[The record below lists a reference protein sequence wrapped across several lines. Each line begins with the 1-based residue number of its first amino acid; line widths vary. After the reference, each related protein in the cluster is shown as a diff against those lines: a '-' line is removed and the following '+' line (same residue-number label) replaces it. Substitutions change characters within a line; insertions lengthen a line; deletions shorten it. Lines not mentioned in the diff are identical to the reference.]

1 MAATTRALRTRNRW
15 LLFVLMTVIVVL
27 VNLPIITMILNSFK
41 TTNVILTQ
49 PGIIPREPTLVNY
62 TYLATRTNFPRFFLN
77 SFIVAGTGTLICIV
91 AATLGGY
98 VLSRFTVMRPVT
110 AYSRFLL
117 MMQMFPLL
125 LALIPLFILFRNLG
139 LTNSFWSVI
148 LIYSVA
154 QLPFSTWMFK
164 AFFDS
169 VPRELEEAAQI
180 DGCSRPM
187 AFRYVVLPLSGPA
200 MAAVTIFAFLFSYNE
215 YLIANVFLKRTEMM
229 TVPVGIQMFIQ
240 QFSSDWGNLMAASTM
255 AMVPTFILFLFVQ
268 RYMIYAAIGSA
279 VKG

>member
-1 MAATTRALRTRNRW
+1 MRKSSAVNRW
-15 LLFVLMTVIVVL
+15 ALFCLLVMIVFII
-27 VNLPIITMILNSFK
+27 NLPIISMMLNSLK
-41 TTNVILTQ
+41 TTSTILTEVS
-49 PGIIPREPTLVNY
+49 IIPREPTLINY
-62 TYLATRTNFPRFFLN
+62 SYLSTRTNFWLFFRN
-77 SFIVAGTGTLICIV
+77 SMIVAGGGTAICIV
-91 AATLGGY
+91 AATFGGY
-98 VLSRFTVMRPVT
+98 VLSRFRLSGVT

-117 MMQMFPLL
+117 MMQMFPLI
-125 LALIPLFILFRNLG
+125 LALIPLFILFRNMNLIN
-139 LTNSFWSVI
+139 TYWSVI

-180 DGCSRPM
+180 DGCSKFM
-187 AFRYVVLPLSGPA
+187 AFRHVVLPLSGPA

-215 YLIANVFLKRTEMM
+215 YLIANVFLRREEMM
-229 TVPVGIQMFIQ
+229 TIPVGIQMFMQ
-240 QFSSDWGNLMAASTM
+240 QYQSDWGNLMAASTM
-255 AMVPTFILFLFVQ
+255 AMIPTFILFLFVQ

>member
-1 MAATTRALRTRNRW
+1 MRSAKANRKRW
-15 LLFVLMTVIVVL
+15 TLFGVLLVLVIVI
-27 VNLPIITMILNSFK
+27 NLPIISMILNSFK
-41 TTNVILTQ
+41 TTSAILTDPSILPKQ
-49 PGIIPREPTLVNY
+49 PTLLNY
-62 TYLATRTNFPRFFLN
+62 QYLSTRTNFWLFFRN
-77 SFIVAGTGTLICIV
+77 SMIVAGTGTLICIT

-98 VLSRFTVMRPVT
+98 VLSRFMLRPVK
-110 AYSRFLL
+110 AYSSFLL

-125 LALIPLFILFRNLG
+125 LALIPLFILFRQVG
-139 LTNSFWSVI
+139 LANTFGSVI

-169 VPRELEEAAQI
+169 VPRELEEAAEI

-187 AFRYVVLPLSGPA
+187 AFRHVVLPLAAPA

-215 YLIANVFLKRTEMM
+215 YLIANVFLKKTEIM
-229 TVPVGIQMFIQ
+229 TVPVGIQLFMQ

-268 RYMIYAAIGSA
+268 KYMIYAAIGSA

>member
-1 MAATTRALRTRNRW
+1 MKKNKTRQRW
-15 LLFVLMTVIVVL
+15 ALFVLLLFLVFVI
-27 VNLPIITMILNSFK
+27 NLPIISMVLNSLK
-41 TTNVILTQ
+41 PTSVILTERS
-49 PGIIPREPTLVNY
+49 IIPREPTLINY
-62 TYLATRTNFPRFFLN
+62 VYLSSRTNFWLFFRN
-77 SFIVAGTGTLICIV
+77 SMIVAGTGTLICIL
-91 AATLGGY
+91 AATFGGY
-98 VLSRFTVMRPVT
+98 VLSRFTLRPVM

-125 LALIPLFILFRNLG
+125 LALIPLFILFRNIG
-139 LTNSFWSVI
+139 LTTSFWSVI

-180 DGCSRPM
+180 DGCSRLM
-187 AFRYVVLPLSGPA
+187 AFRFVILPLSGPA

-215 YLIANVFLKRTEMM
+215 YLIANIFLKRQEMM
-229 TVPVGIQMFIQ
+229 TIPVGIQSFIQ
-240 QFSSDWGNLMAASTM
+240 QFQADWGMLMAASTM
-255 AMVPTFILFLFVQ
+255 AMIPTFILFLFVQ

>member
-1 MAATTRALRTRNRW
+1 MKTNKALRRW
-15 LLFVLMTVIVVL
+15 SLFALLMVFVIII
-27 VNLPIITMILNSFK
+27 NLPILSMMLNSLRP
-41 TTNVILTQ
+41 TEVILTERS
-49 PGIIPREPTLVNY
+49 IIPREPTLINY
-62 TYLATRTNFPRFFLN
+62 VYLSSRTNFWLFFRN
-77 SFIVAGTGTLICIV
+77 SMIVAGTGTLICIL
-91 AATLGGY
+91 AATFGGY
-98 VLSRFTVMRPVT
+98 VLSRFTLRPV
-110 AYSRFLL
+110 AVYSRFLL

-125 LALIPLFILFRNLG
+125 LALIPLFILFRNIG
-139 LTNSFWSVI
+139 LTTSFWSVI

-180 DGCSRPM
+180 DGCSRLM
-187 AFRYVVLPLSGPA
+187 AFRHVILPLSGPA

-215 YLIANVFLKRTEMM
+215 YLIANVFLKRQEMM
-229 TVPVGIQMFIQ
+229 TIPVGIQSFIQ
-240 QFSSDWGNLMAASTM
+240 QFGADWGMLMAASTT
-255 AMVPTFILFLFVQ
+255 AMIPTFILFLFVQ